1 MSLTDTRENFH
12 ALLKTFF
19 SQRSS
24 DSYPQE
30 RLKAWKQFVTLS
42 LPTRHSDPFNYVQLR
57 RLYQN
62 DYELSLSSSLPQQ
75 YEQFILPESP
85 DSVFIFINGHFV
97 GEKRDAIDK
106 RIVALPLSKAAKDYQ
121 MLLTQRWN
129 KECKRQDNP
138 FQANPFHALNL
149 SLHAEGLF
157 LYLPPNTIQ
166 EAPIQI
172 LHLLTKE
179 SSLNFSRLHLFAGHH
194 AQATIALTT
203 VALNAEKSGHFL
215 VSDFQLEEGA
225 YVNVVQTTQN
235 IPESSCHFESLHGSL
250 KKNSRLEVVHAT
262 NGCACCRFDYS
273 IELEGENSEA
283 SLNGL
288 AMVDK
293 NKEAHTHV
301 LIEHKAPHCRSFQ
314 FFKNALTDHAQSSF
328 EGKIHVHKEAQKTDA
343 YQLNNNLLLSPHA
356 RAHTK
361 PNLDIYADDVK
372 ASHGATVGQ
381 LNREQLFYCQAR
393 GLPAHQ
399 SKNLILHAFC
409 MEVANK
415 IPISSIREK
424 ISHQAYSFLPDAS
437 S

>member
-1 MSLTDTRENFH
+1 MTLPDIRENFH
-12 ALLKTFF
+12 ALLTHFF
-19 SQRSS
+19 QQRSS
-24 DSYPQE
+24 VSYPQE
-30 RLKAWKQFVTLS
+30 RLKAWKQFEALT
-42 LPTRHSDPFNYVQLR
+42 LPTRHNDPFNYVTLR

-62 DYELSLSSSLPQQ
+62 HYTLSLSSSLPQ
-75 YEQFILPESP
+75 EHAQFILPESLN
-85 DSVFIFINGHFV
+85 SVLIFINGHFV

-106 RIVALPLSKAAKDYQ
+106 RVISMPLSKAAKDYQ

-129 KECKRQDNP
+129 KECKRAN
-138 FQANPFHALNL
+138 NPFHVLNL
-149 SLHAEGLF
+149 SLHAEGAF

-166 EAPIQI
+166 ESPIQI
-172 LHLLTKE
+172 LHLLTEE
-179 SSLNFSRLHLFAGHH
+179 SSINFARLHFFAGHH

-203 VALNAEKSGHFL
+203 VALGAEKSGHFL

-225 YVNVVQTTQN
+225 HVNVIQTTQN
-235 IPESSCHFESLHGSL
+235 IPESSSHFESLHGSL
-250 KKNSRLEVVHAT
+250 KKDSRLEVVHAT
-262 NGCACCRFDYS
+262 NGSGCTRFDYS

-288 AMVDK
+288 SIVDK

-314 FFKNALTDHAQSSF
+314 FFKNALTDHAQTSF

-343 YQLNNNLLLSPHA
+343 YQLNNNLLLSSHA

-381 LNREQLFYCQAR
+381 LDTEQLFYCQAR
-393 GLPAHQ
+393 GLPAQ
-399 SKNLILHAFC
+399 QAKNLILHAFC
-409 MEVANK
+409 MEVAGK
-415 IPISSIREK
+415 ITISSIREE
-424 ISHQAYSFLPDAS
+424 ISRQAHSFLCMDAS
-437 S
+437 P